1 LPPAPI
7 TTVNRSG
14 TTDSSNS
21 LDARA
26 QVFEN
31 AGMIVQPYR
40 IYIERTEASSNMARY
55 YAMEISAT
63 LFGEACL
70 TRSWGRIGKRG
81 QSKMHHFENEN
92 DAVDLFLELMR
103 RKRKRGYRPRPVRS
117 QGFQQPPETQHL
129 RQP

>member
-1 LPPAPI
+1 M
-7 TTVNRSG
+7 NRSG

-21 LDARA
+21 LDVCA
-26 QVFEN
+26 QALEN

-70 TRSWGRIGKRG
+70 TRSWGRIGRRG
-81 QSKMHHFENEN
+81 QSKMRHFENEN

-103 RKRKRGYRPRPVRS
+103 RKRKRGYRPRPVRV
-117 QGFQQPPETQHL
+117 QALQQPPETQHL